1 MVGLRLRNNAAG
13 PAVAACKVSK
23 IAELPVTLTG
33 RRAMVDAKFGTHDT
47 RFIVDSGAFYSTVS
61 RASAA
66 EFGLS
71 SEPAPPW
78 FRLRGVNGD
87 TSAAIASAKDFSLA
101 GLPIPRVSFIVGG
114 TDTGTAGL
122 LGQNSGCGRGRGEA
136 EHLAAVFGPGQ
147 GEGTHGGGLPGAGR
161 CDRKLQPCPGCA
173 HLPNQRSLP
182 EIQCRAVRR

>member
-1 MVGLRLRNNAAG
+1 MRGLARVRLGAVALLGLVTAG
-13 PAVAACKVSK
+13 PAIAACKVSR
-23 IAELPVTLTG
+23 IAELPVTLAG

-101 GLPIPRVSFIVGG
+101 GLPTTCR
-114 TDTGTAGL
+114 TAR
-122 LGQNSGCGRGRGEA
+122 CG
-136 EHLAAVFGPGQ
+136 
-147 GEGTHGGGLPGAGR
+147 
-161 CDRKLQPCPGCA
+161 
-173 HLPNQRSLP
+173 
-182 EIQCRAVRR
+182 

>member
-1 MVGLRLRNNAAG
+1 MRGRVRLSVLALLGLTAAG

-71 SEPAPPW
+71 SEPAPP
-78 FRLRGVNGD
+78 G
-87 TSAAIASAKDFSLA
+87 
-101 GLPIPRVSFIVGG
+101 
-114 TDTGTAGL
+114 
-122 LGQNSGCGRGRGEA
+122 SGC
-136 EHLAAVFGPGQ
+136 
-147 GEGTHGGGLPGAGR
+147 AGSTATR
-161 CDRKLQPCPGCA
+161 P
-173 HLPNQRSLP
+173 QRSP
-182 EIQCRAVRR
+182 AQRTSRSPACRSRG